1 MTTPYTEMEKKI
13 RILIESRMPMFEV
26 AKKLGLSVER
36 MAMHSVSYKRKLA
49 AQQRKNNAE

>member
-13 RILIESRMPMFEV
+13 RNLIESRMPMFEV

-49 AQQRKNNAE
+49 AQQRKNNAD